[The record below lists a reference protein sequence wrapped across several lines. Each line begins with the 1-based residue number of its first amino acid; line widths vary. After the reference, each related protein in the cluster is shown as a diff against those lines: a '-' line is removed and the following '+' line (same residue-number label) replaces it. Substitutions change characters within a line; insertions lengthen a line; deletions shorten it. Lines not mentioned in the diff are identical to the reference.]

1 MQLRDMPLNSRAIWT
16 QLSLVP
22 NVLQA
27 SAGST
32 IRFSGSRSN
41 QSHWNIDGT
50 SMSDGVDAE
59 FGTIGQVTM
68 VTKSGTNSSH
78 GACLTTIPRPGSA
91 LGIRSRRHGR
101 RASLIF
107 QAAVQGVPFTS
118 PRFMTG
124 VTGRSCSD
132 PSRPSGEASPPS
144 RSIRTFRFCPGGPV
158 TFPVFRH
165 PSSTLRPAPHSRII
179 AFRRTA
185 SIRLR
190 WRFKNRFYPE
200 PNFGSAASTNQNYRT
215 DLTLPAMEQNYYMI
229 RGDHRFSDK
238 DSVMGR
244 YTLQDFKTDTF
255 TGTLPT
261 IPPGYV
267 IRKNHAATVAYTR
280 TFSPVIVNELRWGI
294 ATNNLPIFPRINGRE
309 FVQEFGIRGLA
320 PDLPDVPGILN
331 VRFAGLALTNIG
343 QSNFRNP
350 GATNHVQNI
359 QDHISIFRGR
369 HNMKFGFNIARIEA
383 DNYGAGANLFGN
395 LQFSNRYTGH
405 PYADFLLGL
414 PSTASRSSPPLRVD
428 RRRWQYDFFYTGN
441 FKITSKLS
449 LDYGLRY
456 EYHPGW
462 QEDNGYLSMFDI
474 GTGQDCGTGRVHR

>member
-1 MQLRDMPLNSRAIWT
+1 MFGSFETFRGSVTTQSLN
-16 QLSLVP
+16 P
-22 NVLQA
+22 NVPLLPWR
-27 SAGST
+27 SGD
-32 IRFSGSRSN
+32 FSGLSTPIIN
-41 QSHWNIDGT
+41 PQT
-50 SMSDGVDAE
+50 
-59 FGTIGQVTM
+59 
-68 VTKSGTNSSH
+68 
-78 GACLTTIPRPGSA
+78 GAPFADNRIPANRINPTA
-91 LGIRSRRHGR
+91 LAI
-101 RASLIF
+101 
-107 QAAVQGVPFTS
+107 Q
-118 PRFMTG
+118 
-124 VTGRSCSD
+124 
-132 PSRPSGEASPPS
+132 
-144 RSIRTFRFCPGGPV
+144 
-158 TFPVFRH
+158 
-165 PSSTLRPAPHSRII
+165 
-179 AFRRTA
+179 
-185 SIRLR
+185 
-190 WRFKNRFYPE
+190 NRFYPE

-474 GTGQDCGTGRVHR
+474 GTGKIVVQDGSIDKLSRVFPKNYVDIVEASSIGLPGNTLIRTDKE